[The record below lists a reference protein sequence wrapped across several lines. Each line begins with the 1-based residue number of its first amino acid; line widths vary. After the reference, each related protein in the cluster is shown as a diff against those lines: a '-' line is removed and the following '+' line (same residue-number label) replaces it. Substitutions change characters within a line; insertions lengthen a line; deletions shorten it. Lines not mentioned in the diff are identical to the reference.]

1 MDNNTNDFKNKM
13 IVGLM
18 QHVNQ
23 HIETLNKHHSDEI
36 DEIKKTYTKE
46 LDSVKESHKKE
57 VDTVKSCLVECQTQ
71 LETLQTELSK
81 KNNLEKL
88 FDEQTQRYFTL
99 EQELKY
105 KFHTDKTSLEDSKN
119 IITNL
124 VKDYLQLMDKKNTL
138 KAKHK
143 LVANDRDSLKILVDS
158 LNEQLKNSFNEKNT
172 FQNQVDEL
180 TSEKEKYEI
189 MVKSICGLVDDNT
202 NDDNTNYDNIIDSDG
217 W

>member
-1 MDNNTNDFKNKM
+1 MDKNTNDFKNKM
-13 IVGLM
+13 IVELM

-23 HIETLNKHHSDEI
+23 HIESLNKHHSNEI

-57 VDTVKSCLVECQTQ
+57 VDTLKIQ

-81 KNNLEKL
+81 NNNLEKL
-88 FDEQTQRYFTL
+88 FDEQ
-99 EQELKY
+99 ELKY
-105 KFHTDKTSLEDSKN
+105 KFQSDKTLSITSLEDSKN

-124 VKDYLQLMDKKNTL
+124 VKDYLQLMDEKNTL
-138 KAKHK
+138 KTKHK
-143 LVANDRDSLKILVDS
+143 LVANDRDSLKIIVDS

-202 NDDNTNYDNIIDSDG
+202 NNDNIIDSDG